1 MKSGFVTIVGRPNTG
16 KSTLLNSIIKE
27 KIVIISPKP
36 QTTRNLVQGIYN
48 EEDTQIVFVDTPGI
62 HKPVDKL
69 GVALNAQ
76 SYYSINDVDIILLV
90 VDASVPYGKGDQFI
104 IEKLKDIK
112 KPVFLILNK
121 IDKLSD
127 DEIILKIDEYK
138 DLYEFSEIIPL
149 SALKNDNIDRLIK
162 VLKGYLPDNV
172 KYFMDGETTTA
183 EMDFRLSEIV
193 REKIFIHT
201 NEEVPHSISCKLIDY
216 EEGKDIVKVYVDIIV
231 DRDSLRK
238 IIVGA
243 GGSMIKT
250 IGHEARI
257 DMEELLGK
265 KVYLELY
272 CKTIKKWREKE
283 KYIKDLGYLLEKE
296 DNDE

>member
-1 MKSGFVTIVGRPNTG
+1 MKSGFVSLIGRPNTG
-16 KSTLLNSIIKE
+16 KSTLLNQIIKE
-27 KIVIISPKP
+27 KVAIISPKP
-36 QTTRNLVQGIYN
+36 QTTRNLVEGIYN
-48 EEDTQIVFVDTPGI
+48 EDDTQIIFVDTPGI
-62 HKPVDKL
+62 HKPINKL
-69 GVALNAQ
+69 GVALNNQA
-76 SYYSINDVDIILLV
+76 YYSINDVDILLLV

-104 IEKLKDIK
+104 IDKLSGVK

-127 DEIILKIDEYK
+127 EEILKKIDEYK
-138 DLYEFSEIIPL
+138 NLYEFAEIIPV

-162 VLKGYLPDNV
+162 VLKEYLPDNV

-183 EMDFRLSEIV
+183 EMEFRLSEIV

-201 NEEVPHSISCKLIDY
+201 NDEVPHSISCKLVGY
-216 EEGKDIVKVYVDIIV
+216 EEKNNIAKIYIDIIV

-238 IIVGA
+238 IIIGSN
-243 GGSMIKT
+243 GSMIKT
-250 IGHEARI
+250 IGHEARL
-257 DMEELLGK
+257 DMEELLGM

-283 KYIKDLGYLLEKE
+283 KFIKDLGYLIK
-296 DNDE
+296 ND

>member
-27 KIVIISPKP
+27 KIAIISPKP

-69 GVALNAQ
+69 GTALNAQ
-76 SYYSINDVDIILLV
+76 SYYSINDVDIVLLV
-90 VDASVPYGKGDQFI
+90 VDASVPYGKGDKFI
-104 IEKLKDIK
+104 IDKLIGLN

-121 IDKLSD
+121 IDKLN
-127 DEIILKIDEYK
+127 DEQILLKINEYK
-138 DLYEFSEIIPL
+138 DLYEFREIIPL

-162 VLKGYLPDNV
+162 VLKDYLPDNV
-172 KYFMDGETTTA
+172 KYFYNGETTTA
-183 EMDFRLSEIV
+183 ELDFRLSEIV

-201 NEEVPHSISCKLIDY
+201 NEEVPHSISCKLMGF
-216 EEGKDIVKVYVDIIV
+216 EEGKDIVKIYVDIIV

-238 IIVGA
+238 IIVGSH
-243 GGSMIKT
+243 GSMIKT
-250 IGHEARI
+250 IGYEARL
-257 DMEELLGK
+257 DMEELLHK

-283 KYIKDLGYLLEKE
+283 KYIKDLGYLIEELDEEK
-296 DNDE
+296 

>member
-1 MKSGFVTIVGRPNTG
+1 MKSGFVTIIGRPNTG

-27 KIVIISPKP
+27 KIAIISEKP
-36 QTTRNLVQGIYN
+36 QTTRNLIQGIYN
-48 EEDTQIVFVDTPGI
+48 GEDTQIVFVDTPGI

-69 GVALNAQ
+69 GVALNNQA
-76 SYYSINDVDIILLV
+76 YYSINDVDIILLV
-90 VDASVPYGKGDQFI
+90 IDASAPYGKGDQFI
-104 IEKLKDIK
+104 IDKLKDID

-127 DEIILKIDEYK
+127 EQILLKINEYK
-138 DLYEFSEIIPL
+138 DLYEFDEIIPI
-149 SALKNDNIDRLIK
+149 SALKNDNIDRLLK
-162 VLKGYLPDNV
+162 VLRDYLPDNIQ
-172 KYFMDGETTTA
+172 YFVNNETTTA
-183 EMDFRLSEIV
+183 ELDFRLSEIV

-201 NEEVPHSISCKLIDY
+201 NEEVPHSISCKLIGY
-216 EEGKDIVKVYVDIIV
+216 EEEENIDRIYIDIIV

-243 GGSMIKT
+243 NGQMIKT
-250 IGHEARI
+250 IGREARL
-257 DMEELLGK
+257 DMENLLHK

-283 KYIKDLGYLLEKE
+283 KYIKDLGYLLQKDE
-296 DNDE
+296 D

>member
-1 MKSGFVTIVGRPNTG
+1 MKSGFVSLIGRPNTG
-16 KSTLLNSIIKE
+16 KSTLLNQIIKE
-27 KIVIISPKP
+27 KVAIISSKP
-36 QTTRNLVQGIYN
+36 QTTRNLVEGIYN
-48 EEDTQIVFVDTPGI
+48 EDDTQIIFVDTPGI
-62 HKPVDKL
+62 HKPIDKL
-69 GVALNAQ
+69 GIALNNQA
-76 SYYSINDVDIILLV
+76 YYSINDVDILLLV

-104 IEKLKDIK
+104 IDKLSSVK

-127 DEIILKIDEYK
+127 EEILKKIDEYK
-138 DLYEFSEIIPL
+138 NLYEFAEIIPV

-162 VLKGYLPDNV
+162 VLKEYLPDNV

-183 EMDFRLSEIV
+183 EMEFRLSEIV

-201 NEEVPHSISCKLIDY
+201 NDEVPHSISCKLVGY
-216 EEGKDIVKVYVDIIV
+216 EEKNNIAKIYIDIIV

-238 IIVGA
+238 IIIGSN
-243 GGSMIKT
+243 GSMIKT
-250 IGHEARI
+250 IGHEARL
-257 DMEELLGK
+257 DMEELLGM

-283 KYIKDLGYLLEKE
+283 KFIKDLGYLIK
-296 DNDE
+296 ND

>member
-1 MKSGFVTIVGRPNTG
+1 MKSGFVSLIGRPNTG
-16 KSTLLNSIIKE
+16 KSTLLNQIIKE
-27 KIVIISPKP
+27 KVAIISPKP
-36 QTTRNLVQGIYN
+36 QTTRNLVEGIYN
-48 EEDTQIVFVDTPGI
+48 EDDTQIIFVDTPGI
-62 HKPVDKL
+62 HKPIDKL
-69 GVALNAQ
+69 GVALNNQA
-76 SYYSINDVDIILLV
+76 YYSINDVDILLLV

-104 IEKLKDIK
+104 IDKLSGVK

-127 DEIILKIDEYK
+127 EEILKKIDEYK
-138 DLYEFSEIIPL
+138 NLYEFAEIIPV

-162 VLKGYLPDNV
+162 VLKEYLPDNV

-183 EMDFRLSEIV
+183 EMEFRLSEIV

-201 NEEVPHSISCKLIDY
+201 NDEVPHSISCKLVGYKEKNNIAKIY
-216 EEGKDIVKVYVDIIV
+216 IDIIV

-238 IIVGA
+238 IIIGSN
-243 GGSMIKT
+243 GSMIKT
-250 IGHEARI
+250 IGHEARL
-257 DMEELLGK
+257 DMEELLGM

-283 KYIKDLGYLLEKE
+283 KFIKDLGYLIK
-296 DNDE
+296 ND

>member
-1 MKSGFVTIVGRPNTG
+1 MKSGFVSLIGIPNTG
-16 KSTLLNSIIKE
+16 KSTLLNQIIKE
-27 KIVIISPKP
+27 KVAIISPKP
-36 QTTRNLVQGIYN
+36 QTTRNLVDGIYN
-48 EEDTQIVFVDTPGI
+48 EEDTQIIFVDTPGI

-69 GVALNAQ
+69 GVALNSQA
-76 SYYSINDVDIILLV
+76 YYSINDVDILLLV

-104 IEKLKDIK
+104 IDKLSGVK

-127 DEIILKIDEYK
+127 EEILKKIDEYK
-138 DLYEFSEIIPL
+138 NLYEFAEIIPV

-162 VLKGYLPDNV
+162 VLKEYLPDNV

-183 EMDFRLSEIV
+183 EMEFRLSEIV

-201 NEEVPHSISCKLIDY
+201 NDEVPHSISCKLVGY
-216 EEGKDIVKVYVDIIV
+216 EEKNNIAKIYIDIIV

-238 IIVGA
+238 IIIGSN
-243 GGSMIKT
+243 GSMIKT
-250 IGHEARI
+250 IGHEARL
-257 DMEELLGK
+257 DMEELLGM

-283 KYIKDLGYLLEKE
+283 KFIKDLGYLIK
-296 DNDE
+296 ND

>member
-1 MKSGFVTIVGRPNTG
+1 MKSGFVSLIGRPNTG
-16 KSTLLNSIIKE
+16 KSTLLNQIVKE
-27 KIVIISPKP
+27 KVAIISPKP
-36 QTTRNLVQGIYN
+36 QTTRNLVEGIYN
-48 EEDTQIVFVDTPGI
+48 EDDTQIIFVDTPGI
-62 HKPVDKL
+62 HKPIDKL
-69 GVALNAQ
+69 GVALNNQA
-76 SYYSINDVDIILLV
+76 YYSINDVDILLLV

-104 IEKLKDIK
+104 IDKLSSVK

-127 DEIILKIDEYK
+127 EEILKKIDEYK
-138 DLYEFSEIIPL
+138 NLYEFAEIIPV

-162 VLKGYLPDNV
+162 VLKEYLPDNV

-183 EMDFRLSEIV
+183 EMEFRLSEIV

-201 NEEVPHSISCKLIDY
+201 NDEVPHSISCKLVGY
-216 EEGKDIVKVYVDIIV
+216 EEKNNIAKIYIDIIV

-238 IIVGA
+238 III
-243 GGSMIKT
+243 GSNGNMIKT
-250 IGHEARI
+250 IGHEARL
-257 DMEELLGK
+257 DMEELLGM

-283 KYIKDLGYLLEKE
+283 KFIKDLGYLIK
-296 DNDE
+296 ND

>member
-1 MKSGFVTIVGRPNTG
+1 MKSGFVSLIGRPNTG
-16 KSTLLNSIIKE
+16 KSTLLNQIIKE
-27 KIVIISPKP
+27 KVAIISPKP
-36 QTTRNLVQGIYN
+36 QTTRNLVEGIYN
-48 EEDTQIVFVDTPGI
+48 EDDTQIIFVDTPGI
-62 HKPVDKL
+62 HKPIDKL
-69 GVALNAQ
+69 GVALNNQ
-76 SYYSINDVDIILLV
+76 TYYSINDVDILLLV

-104 IEKLKDIK
+104 IDKLSSVK

-127 DEIILKIDEYK
+127 EEILKKIDEYK
-138 DLYEFSEIIPL
+138 NLYEFAEIIPV

-162 VLKGYLPDNV
+162 VLKEYLPDNV

-183 EMDFRLSEIV
+183 EMEFRLSEIV

-201 NEEVPHSISCKLIDY
+201 NDEVPHSISCKLVGY
-216 EEGKDIVKVYVDIIV
+216 EEKNNIAKIYIDIIV

-238 IIVGA
+238 III
-243 GGSMIKT
+243 GSNGNMIKT
-250 IGHEARI
+250 IGHEARLN
-257 DMEELLGK
+257 MEELLGM

-283 KYIKDLGYLLEKE
+283 KFIKDLGYLIK
-296 DNDE
+296 ND

>member
-1 MKSGFVTIVGRPNTG
+1 MKSGFVSLIGRPNTG
-16 KSTLLNSIIKE
+16 KSTLLNQIIKE
-27 KIVIISPKP
+27 KVAIISPKT
-36 QTTRNLVQGIYN
+36 QTTRNLVEGIYN
-48 EEDTQIVFVDTPGI
+48 EDDTQIIFVDTPGI
-62 HKPVDKL
+62 HKPIDKL
-69 GVALNAQ
+69 GVALNNQA
-76 SYYSINDVDIILLV
+76 YYSINDVDILLLV

-104 IEKLKDIK
+104 IDKLSSVK

-127 DEIILKIDEYK
+127 EEILKKIDEYK
-138 DLYEFSEIIPL
+138 NLYEFAEIIPV

-162 VLKGYLPDNV
+162 VLKEYLPDNV

-183 EMDFRLSEIV
+183 EMEFRLSEIV

-201 NEEVPHSISCKLIDY
+201 NDEVPHSISCKLVGY
-216 EEGKDIVKVYVDIIV
+216 EEKNNIAKIYIDIIV

-238 IIVGA
+238 III
-243 GGSMIKT
+243 GSNGNMIKT
-250 IGHEARI
+250 IGHEARL
-257 DMEELLGK
+257 DMEELLGM

-283 KYIKDLGYLLEKE
+283 KFIKDLGYLIK
-296 DNDE
+296 ND

>member
-1 MKSGFVTIVGRPNTG
+1 MKSGFVSLIGRPNTG
-16 KSTLLNSIIKE
+16 KSTLLNQIIKE
-27 KIVIISPKP
+27 KVAIISPKP
-36 QTTRNLVQGIYN
+36 QTTRNLVEGIYN
-48 EEDTQIVFVDTPGI
+48 EEDTQIIFVDTPGI

-69 GVALNAQ
+69 GVALNSQA
-76 SYYSINDVDIILLV
+76 YYSINDVDILLLV

-104 IEKLKDIK
+104 IDKLSGVK

-127 DEIILKIDEYK
+127 EEILKKIDEYK
-138 DLYEFSEIIPL
+138 NLYEFAEIIPV

-162 VLKGYLPDNV
+162 VLKEYLPDNV
-172 KYFMDGETTTA
+172 KYFIDGETTTT
-183 EMDFRLSEIV
+183 EMEFRLSEIV

-201 NEEVPHSISCKLIDY
+201 NDEVPHSISCKLVGY
-216 EEGKDIVKVYVDIIV
+216 EEKNNIAKIYIDIIV

-238 IIVGA
+238 IIIGSN
-243 GGSMIKT
+243 GSMIKT
-250 IGHEARI
+250 IGHEARL
-257 DMEELLGK
+257 DMEELLGM

-283 KYIKDLGYLLEKE
+283 KFIKDLGYLIK
-296 DNDE
+296 NN

>member
-1 MKSGFVTIVGRPNTG
+1 MKSGFVSLIGRPNTG
-16 KSTLLNSIIKE
+16 KSTLLNQIIKE
-27 KIVIISPKP
+27 KVAIISPKP
-36 QTTRNLVQGIYN
+36 QTTRNLVDGIYN
-48 EEDTQIVFVDTPGI
+48 EEDTQIIFVDTPGI

-69 GVALNAQ
+69 GVALNSQA
-76 SYYSINDVDIILLV
+76 YYSINDVDILLLV

-104 IEKLKDIK
+104 IDKLSGVK

-127 DEIILKIDEYK
+127 EEILKKIDEYK
-138 DLYEFSEIIPL
+138 NLYEFAEIIPV

-162 VLKGYLPDNV
+162 VLKEYLPDNV

-183 EMDFRLSEIV
+183 EMEFRLSEIV

-201 NEEVPHSISCKLIDY
+201 NDEVPHLISCKLVGY
-216 EEGKDIVKVYVDIIV
+216 EEKNNIAKIYIDIIV

-238 IIVGA
+238 IIIGSN
-243 GGSMIKT
+243 GSMIKT
-250 IGHEARI
+250 IGHEARL
-257 DMEELLGK
+257 DMEELLGM

-283 KYIKDLGYLLEKE
+283 KFIKDLGYLIK
-296 DNDE
+296 ND